1 MSPSRRAWIF
11 RALALGLGLLLAA
24 GLVELALTL
33 RGFSFQLHPTV
44 VQFGYPDP
52 QQLEIAFDA
61 DPDLLWVH
69 KHYPDQLEH
78 ARAHPPDLVLMGD
91 SCTVMG
97 SYPQQLERLLDR
109 HHPGHSVELANLA
122 VIGWSSY
129 QGLRQLERDVL
140 PLEPEVVTL
149 YYGWNDHWMTMS
161 MQDAN
166 IGRLN
171 RYYPRLLH
179 RIDRLRL
186 VQGLHW
192 MAYRAFARNRERGTE
207 KRVPIDDFE
216 DNLEAMVRLARR
228 HDITPVL
235 ITAPTS
241 ARPGELEPHRTLV
254 MRHLPQLE
262 RFRPLHDAYVE
273 RVRAVAAREGASLLD
288 LAAAIDALPTEQAGT
303 AFLQDRI
310 HLSEP
315 GSQRVGQLLYEHLKA
330 EGLLDDRLPPASL
343 QAP

>member
-1 MSPSRRAWIF
+1 MSRSRRVLLF

-24 GLVELALTL
+24 GVVELGLAL

-52 QQLEIAFDA
+52 QQLEIAFDP

-69 KHYPDQLEH
+69 KHYPDQL
-78 ARAHPPDLVLMGD
+78 ARAQREPPTVVLMGD

-109 HHPGHSVELANLA
+109 HHPGHRVELANLA

-140 PLEPEVVTL
+140 PLDPAVVTL
-149 YYGWNDHWMTMS
+149 YFGWNDHWMTMS

-171 RYYPRLLH
+171 RYYPRFLH
-179 RIDRLRL
+179 RIDELHT

-192 MAYRAFARNRERGTE
+192 LAYQAFARNRERGEE
-207 KRVPIDDFE
+207 KRVPIEDFE
-216 DNLEAMVRLARR
+216 DNLQAMVRLAKE
-228 HDITPVL
+228 HDIAPVL

-262 RFRPLHDAYVE
+262 QFRPLHDAYVA
-273 RVRAVAAREGASLLD
+273 RVRAVAEREQVSLLD
-288 LAAAIDALPTEQAGT
+288 LAAAIDALPTERAGE
-303 AFLQDRI
+303 AFLEDRI
-310 HLSEP
+310 HFSEA
-315 GSQRVGQLLYEHLKA
+315 GSERVGRLLYEHLRD
-330 EGLLDDRLPPASL
+330 EGLLDAQIPPGSR
-343 QAP
+343 